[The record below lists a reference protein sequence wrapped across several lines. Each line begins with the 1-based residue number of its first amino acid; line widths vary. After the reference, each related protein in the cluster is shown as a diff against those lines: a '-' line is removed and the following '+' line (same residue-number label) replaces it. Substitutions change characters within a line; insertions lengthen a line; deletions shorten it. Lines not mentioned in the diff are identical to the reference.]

1 MSAGA
6 NNVATAD
13 NYSNTVNAVEQG
25 NTVQVNLQVFNAAVY
40 IQFRDPLTF
49 NWDTSNETLYAPGL
63 YSLKRRCSGARV
75 RSGLAGT
82 PGRVTLELLTPA
94 DLGG

>member
-1 MSAGA
+1 MSASI

-13 NYSNTVNAVEQG
+13 NYSNVTNAVEQAK
-25 NTVQVNLQVFNAAVY
+25 TVQVNLQVYNAAVY
-40 IQFRDPLTF
+40 IQFRDPLAF
-49 NWDTSNETLYAPGL
+49 DWDTTETLYAPGL

-75 RSGLAGT
+75 RSGVAGT

-94 DLGG
+94 DLGE